1 MQRQEKSSQLQQQRD
16 KPAPIQPPPMELQN
30 LSNQTP
36 TFQDN
41 KLSMKQDNIDI
52 ANAIYNPNGQQ
63 NILQQSPMKY

>member
-1 MQRQEKSSQLQQQRD
+1 
-16 KPAPIQPPPMELQN
+16 MELQN

-41 KLSMKQDNIDI
+41 MQMQQDNIDI